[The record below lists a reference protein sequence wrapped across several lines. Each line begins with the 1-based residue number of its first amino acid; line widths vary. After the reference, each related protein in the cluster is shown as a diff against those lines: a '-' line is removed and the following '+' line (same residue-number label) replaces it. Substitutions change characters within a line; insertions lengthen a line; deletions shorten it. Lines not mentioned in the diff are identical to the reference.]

1 MDAALL
7 IAGLLEAGDQVGRPH
22 LEMKARRQAVALDGS
37 MVKVPGQW
45 QRTVFSWWDCWSLV
59 PLSDVESSLPS
70 ALLSQLELSSTVCL
84 LVPRR
89 AGDERTAPMS
99 VSTRHASRRTD
110 ILTPR
115 PRGQLALQGAIQESF
130 ASCAQS
136 HETGKICSSPLT
148 KIFPTDLLKVRSVFQ
163 TCTQCERANAASALL
178 RRRSA

>member
-1 MDAALL
+1 MLRWRAFLALAFHLCKGALSFAQMDAALR

-22 LEMKARRQAVALDGS
+22 LEMRARRQGVALDGS

-70 ALLSQLELSSTVCL
+70 ALLSQLELSSTVCV
-84 LVPRR
+84 LVTRR

-99 VSTRHASRRTD
+99 VSTRHASRRAD

-115 PRGQLALQGAIQESF
+115 PRRSTRVALAILESP
-130 ASCAQS
+130 
-136 HETGKICSSPLT
+136 ETCKLHNQRHP
-148 KIFPTDLLKVRSVFQ
+148 
-163 TCTQCERANAASALL
+163 
-178 RRRSA
+178 